1 MQIPRTLTSIRI
13 TPRVALL
20 AAAIFHLAFT
30 LSVFSAGRS
39 ELFPSQFDHDGIGE
53 FAIDSRAF
61 REQANSMAD
70 LLYQGEIT
78 LWADGAADFHAKVYS
93 LDLVLMRPLLGS
105 TIIAV
110 EPLNLIYYLGI
121 LTLTFALTSV
131 VASRRAAWVASAIAG
146 LWPSLVLHTTQLIRE
161 PLLISAI
168 LLLVLVIIQVL
179 TKVHNWRSALISA
192 LMTISACLV
201 IWKCRSEMWP
211 VLWVI
216 VSGAALLFIIR
227 MVRERKLLAGNLV
240 LIALLSVLTIAIPR
254 TTSVA
259 PKPGARRRV
268 QDASISGVI
277 ARARNRFIKDGLN
290 NSGSTIDSNVT
301 FAGPI
306 DIIKYLP
313 RALEIGYL
321 APFPPMWF
329 GAGHNVGLLGRLL
342 SGLEM
347 SLTYLIEALA
357 FVFVWRRR
365 RCLETWLLLL
375 TTTTG
380 VLALGMV
387 VVNIGTLY
395 RMRYPF
401 WILTVIMAA
410 PIITHYFSRTS
421 NEALAPKAERT

>member
-1 MQIPRTLTSIRI
+1 
-13 TPRVALL
+13 
-20 AAAIFHLAFT
+20 
-30 LSVFSAGRS
+30 
-39 ELFPSQFDHDGIGE
+39 
-53 FAIDSRAF
+53 
-61 REQANSMAD
+61 
-70 LLYQGEIT
+70 
-78 LWADGAADFHAKVYS
+78 
-93 LDLVLMRPLLGS
+93 MRQLLGS

-121 LTLTFALTSV
+121 LTLTFVLARV
-131 VASRRAAWVASAIAG
+131 VASRRAAWVASAIVG
-146 LWPSLVLHTTQLIRE
+146 LWPSLVLHTTQFIRE

-179 TKVHNWRSALISA
+179 TKVHNWPSALISA

-201 IWKCRSEMWP
+201 IWKCRSVMWP

-240 LIALLSVLTIAIPR
+240 LMVLLSVLTIAIPR

-259 PKPGARRRV
+259 PKPGAQRRV
-268 QDASISGVI
+268 QNASIW
-277 ARARNRFIKDGLN
+277 
-290 NSGSTIDSNVT
+290 SGSIIDSSVT

-306 DIIKYLP
+306 DLIKYLP
-313 RALEIGYL
+313 RALEIGHL

-329 GAGHNVGLLGRLL
+329 GAGHNVGLIGRLL

-365 RCLETWLLLL
+365 RRLETWLLLL

-380 VLALGMV
+380 VVALGMV

-401 WILTVIMAA
+401 WILMVIMAA
-410 PIITHYFSRTS
+410 PIITHYVSQIS
-421 NEALAPKAERT
+421 NEAVAPEAERT